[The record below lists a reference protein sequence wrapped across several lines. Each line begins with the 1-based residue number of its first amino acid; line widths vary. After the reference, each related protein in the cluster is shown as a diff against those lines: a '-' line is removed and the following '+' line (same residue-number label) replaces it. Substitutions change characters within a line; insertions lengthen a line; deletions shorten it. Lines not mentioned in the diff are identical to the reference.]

1 MIKQWFLSSVLRIF
15 KDRKSIHQFNL
26 YNVCIVWEDY
36 GKMTVNEGFMEQI
49 EDSNKKV
56 YDFIQSGNMFKG

>member
-1 MIKQWFLSSVLRIF
+1 
-15 KDRKSIHQFNL
+15 
-26 YNVCIVWEDY
+26 
-36 GKMTVNEGFMEQI
+36 MTVNEGFMEQI